1 MGKLSLSE
9 IFSAM
14 FGELKEEIKT
24 ANGFEFTSK
33 KFNQTFNLEK
43 DLLDDDGKLNVHGE
57 GTLYAWVI
65 QYITEDKSLANRDFD
80 ANELH
85 ALFRQLVNGCGIY
98 GHQIGLRISNFIEY
112 ATQMEDPLILD
123 RIMAL
128 TLQEDYAALGID
140 NDMAEFLVSTLS
152 GEMLSMLMK
161 DNLESYLL
169 DWHGVTRHDYEVDK
183 YAWLQR
189 IKEAMEH
196 RISEEA
202 SGKLEAVLGS
212 TGGNKK
218 NKVGAQSSE
227 KLSAND
233 MAKILFQGGNSNSNK
248 TNGSLKSANEL
259 ASSLFKSQG
268 AKKKE
273 DKRKNKEVQKN
284 LIAERTTPGK
294 KLEIIDM
301 NVDNFEEGA
310 KILLCILLNHFTNE
324 EFDPDLLQPDD
335 LLAQLVNFDSQN
347 IINISTNICHHFQ
360 ELGNLHNPEIQ
371 YTANDPEKLL
381 VRDVIAYAED
391 MVNDSE
397 SAYVRLMQDKKS
409 E

>member
-9 IFSAM
+9 IFSTM
-14 FGELKEEIKT
+14 FGELKEEIKA

-57 GTLYAWVI
+57 GTIYAWVI

-85 ALFRQLVNGCGIY
+85 ALFRQLINGCGIY

-169 DWHGVTRHDYEVDK
+169 DWHGVTKHDYEVDK

-196 RISEEA
+196 RISEET

-233 MAKILFQGGNSNSNK
+233 MAKILFQEGHSNSNK
-248 TNGSLKSANEL
+248 ADGSPKSANEL
-259 ASSLFKSQG
+259 ASSLFKSQVT
-268 AKKKE
+268 KKKE
-273 DKRKNKEVQKN
+273 DKRTNKEVPKN

-301 NVDNFEEGA
+301 NDDNFEEGA

-335 LLAQLVNFDSQN
+335 LLGQLVNFDSQN

-371 YTANDPEKLL
+371 YTANDPEKLS
-381 VRDVIAYAED
+381 VGDVIAYAEN

>member
-14 FGELKEEIKT
+14 FGELKEEIKA
-24 ANGFEFTSK
+24 ANGFEFISK

-57 GTLYAWVI
+57 GTIYAWVI

-80 ANELH
+80 ANEVH
-85 ALFRQLVNGCGIY
+85 ALFRQLINGCGIY

-169 DWHGVTRHDYEVDK
+169 DWHGVTKHDYEVDK

-196 RISEEA
+196 RISEET

-248 TNGSLKSANEL
+248 ADGSPKSANEL
-259 ASSLFKSQG
+259 ASSLFKSQVT
-268 AKKKE
+268 KKKE
-273 DKRKNKEVQKN
+273 DKRTNKEVPKN

-335 LLAQLVNFDSQN
+335 LLGQLVNFDSQN

-371 YTANDPEKLL
+371 YTANDPEKLS
-381 VRDVIAYAED
+381 VGDVIAYAED

>member
-14 FGELKEEIKT
+14 FGELKEEIKA
-24 ANGFEFTSK
+24 ANGFEFISK
-33 KFNQTFNLEK
+33 KFNQIFNLEK

-85 ALFRQLVNGCGIY
+85 ALFRQLINGCGIY

-169 DWHGVTRHDYEVDK
+169 DWHGVTKHDYEVDK

-196 RISEEA
+196 RISEET

-233 MAKILFQGGNSNSNK
+233 MAKILFQEGNSNSNK
-248 TNGSLKSANEL
+248 ADGSPKSANEL
-259 ASSLFKSQG
+259 ASSLFKSQVT
-268 AKKKE
+268 KKKE
-273 DKRKNKEVQKN
+273 DKRTNKEVPKN

-335 LLAQLVNFDSQN
+335 LLGQLVNFDSQN

-371 YTANDPEKLL
+371 YTANDPEKLS
-381 VRDVIAYAED
+381 VGDVIAYAED

>member
-14 FGELKEEIKT
+14 FGELKEEIKA
-24 ANGFEFTSK
+24 ANGFEFISK

-57 GTLYAWVI
+57 GTIYAWVI

-85 ALFRQLVNGCGIY
+85 ALFRQLINGCGIY

-112 ATQMEDPLILD
+112 ATQMDDPLILD

-248 TNGSLKSANEL
+248 TNGSPKSANEL
-259 ASSLFKSQG
+259 ASSLFKSQVT
-268 AKKKE
+268 KKKE
-273 DKRKNKEVQKN
+273 DKRTNKEVPKN

-335 LLAQLVNFDSQN
+335 LLGQLVNFDSQN

-371 YTANDPEKLL
+371 YTANDPEKLS
-381 VRDVIAYAED
+381 VGDVIAYAED

>member
-1 MGKLSLSE
+1 
-9 IFSAM
+9 M
-14 FGELKEEIKT
+14 FGELKEEIKA
-24 ANGFEFTSK
+24 ANGFEFISK

-57 GTLYAWVI
+57 GTIYAWVI

-80 ANELH
+80 ANEVH
-85 ALFRQLVNGCGIY
+85 ALFRQLINGCGIY

-128 TLQEDYAALGID
+128 TLQEDYAVLGID

-152 GEMLSMLMK
+152 GGMLSMLMK
-161 DNLESYLL
+161 DNLENYLL
-169 DWHGVTRHDYEVDK
+169 DWHGVTKHDYEVDK

-196 RISEEA
+196 RISEET

-233 MAKILFQGGNSNSNK
+233 MAKILFQEGNSNSNK
-248 TNGSLKSANEL
+248 ADGSPKSANEL
-259 ASSLFKSQG
+259 ASSLFKSQVT
-268 AKKKE
+268 KKKE
-273 DKRKNKEVQKN
+273 DKRTNKEVPKN

-294 KLEIIDM
+294 
-301 NVDNFEEGA
+301 N
-310 KILLCILLNHFTNE
+310 
-324 EFDPDLLQPDD
+324 
-335 LLAQLVNFDSQN
+335 S
-347 IINISTNICHHFQ
+347 
-360 ELGNLHNPEIQ
+360 
-371 YTANDPEKLL
+371 
-381 VRDVIAYAED
+381 
-391 MVNDSE
+391 
-397 SAYVRLMQDKKS
+397 KS
-409 E
+409 LI

>member
-14 FGELKEEIKT
+14 FGELKEEIKA
-24 ANGFEFTSK
+24 ANGFEFISK

-57 GTLYAWVI
+57 GTIYAWVI

-80 ANELH
+80 ANEVH
-85 ALFRQLVNGCGIY
+85 ALFRQLINGCGIY

-152 GEMLSMLMK
+152 GEMLCMLMK

-169 DWHGVTRHDYEVDK
+169 DWHGVTKHDYEVDK

-196 RISEEA
+196 RISEET

-233 MAKILFQGGNSNSNK
+233 MAKILFQEGNSNSNK
-248 TNGSLKSANEL
+248 ADGSPKSANEL
-259 ASSLFKSQG
+259 ASSLFKSQVT
-268 AKKKE
+268 KKKE
-273 DKRKNKEVQKN
+273 DKRTNKEVPKN

-335 LLAQLVNFDSQN
+335 LLGQLVNFDSQN

-371 YTANDPEKLL
+371 YTANDPEKLS
-381 VRDVIAYAED
+381 VGDVIAYAED

>member
-14 FGELKEEIKT
+14 FGELKEEIKA
-24 ANGFEFTSK
+24 ANGFEFISK

-57 GTLYAWVI
+57 GTIYAWVI

-80 ANELH
+80 ANEVH
-85 ALFRQLVNGCGIY
+85 ALFRQLINGCGIY

-169 DWHGVTRHDYEVDK
+169 DWHGVTKHDYEVDK

-248 TNGSLKSANEL
+248 ADGSPKSANEL
-259 ASSLFKSQG
+259 ASSLFKSKVT
-268 AKKKE
+268 KKKE
-273 DKRKNKEVQKN
+273 DKRTNKEVPKN

-335 LLAQLVNFDSQN
+335 LLGQLVNFDSQN

-371 YTANDPEKLL
+371 YTANDPEKLS
-381 VRDVIAYAED
+381 VGDVIAYAED

>member
-161 DNLESYLL
+161 DNHESYLL
-169 DWHGVTRHDYEVDK
+169 DWHGVTKHDYEVDK

-248 TNGSLKSANEL
+248 TNGSPKSANEL

-273 DKRKNKEVQKN
+273 DKRKDKEVQKN

-371 YTANDPEKLL
+371 YTANDPEKLS
-381 VRDVIAYAED
+381 VGDIIAYAED

-397 SAYVRLMQDKKS
+397 SAYVRMMQDKKS

>member
-14 FGELKEEIKT
+14 FGELKEEIKA
-24 ANGFEFTSK
+24 ANGFEFISK

-57 GTLYAWVI
+57 GTIYAWVI
-65 QYITEDKSLANRDFD
+65 QYITEDKSLTNRDFD

-85 ALFRQLVNGCGIY
+85 ALFRQLINGCGIY

-112 ATQMEDPLILD
+112 ATQIDDPLILD

-169 DWHGVTRHDYEVDK
+169 DWHGVTKHDYEVDK

-233 MAKILFQGGNSNSNK
+233 MAKILFQEGNSNSNK
-248 TNGSLKSANEL
+248 ADGSPKSANEL
-259 ASSLFKSQG
+259 ASSLFKSQVT
-268 AKKKE
+268 KKKE
-273 DKRKNKEVQKN
+273 DKRTNKEVPKN

-335 LLAQLVNFDSQN
+335 LLGQLVNFDSQN

-371 YTANDPEKLL
+371 YTANDPEKLS
-381 VRDVIAYAED
+381 VGDIIAYAED

>member
-33 KFNQTFNLEK
+33 KFNQKFNLEK

-85 ALFRQLVNGCGIY
+85 ALFRQLINGCGIY

-248 TNGSLKSANEL
+248 TNGSPKSANEL

-273 DKRKNKEVQKN
+273 DKRKDKEVQKN

>member
-14 FGELKEEIKT
+14 FGELKEEIKA
-24 ANGFEFTSK
+24 ANGFEFISK

-43 DLLDDDGKLNVHGE
+43 HLLDDDGKLNVHGE
-57 GTLYAWVI
+57 GTIYAWVI

-85 ALFRQLVNGCGIY
+85 ALFRQLINGCGIY

-169 DWHGVTRHDYEVDK
+169 DWHGVTKHDYEVDK

-196 RISEEA
+196 RISEET

-248 TNGSLKSANEL
+248 ADGSPKSANEL
-259 ASSLFKSQG
+259 ASSLFKSQVT
-268 AKKKE
+268 KKKE
-273 DKRKNKEVQKN
+273 DKRTNKEVPKN

-335 LLAQLVNFDSQN
+335 LLGQLVNFDSQN

-371 YTANDPEKLL
+371 YTANDPEKLS
-381 VRDVIAYAED
+381 VGDVIAYAED

>member
-14 FGELKEEIKT
+14 FGELKEEIKA
-24 ANGFEFTSK
+24 ANGFEFISK

-65 QYITEDKSLANRDFD
+65 QYITEDKSLADRDFD

-85 ALFRQLVNGCGIY
+85 ALFRQLINGCGIY

-112 ATQMEDPLILD
+112 ATQIDDPLILD

-169 DWHGVTRHDYEVDK
+169 DWHGVTKHDYEVDK

-189 IKEAMEH
+189 IKEAMGH

-233 MAKILFQGGNSNSNK
+233 MAKILFQEGNSNSNK
-248 TNGSLKSANEL
+248 ADGSPKSANEL
-259 ASSLFKSQG
+259 ASSLFKSQVT
-268 AKKKE
+268 KKKE
-273 DKRKNKEVQKN
+273 DKRTNKEVPKN

-335 LLAQLVNFDSQN
+335 LLGQLVNFDSQN

-371 YTANDPEKLL
+371 YTANDPEKLS
-381 VRDVIAYAED
+381 VGDIIAYAED

-397 SAYVRLMQDKKS
+397 SAYVRMMQDKKS

>member
-112 ATQMEDPLILD
+112 ATQMDDPLILD

-161 DNLESYLL
+161 DNHESYLL
-169 DWHGVTRHDYEVDK
+169 DWHGVTKHDYEVDK

-248 TNGSLKSANEL
+248 TNGSPKSANEL

-371 YTANDPEKLL
+371 YTANDPEKLS
-381 VRDVIAYAED
+381 VGDIIAYAED

-397 SAYVRLMQDKKS
+397 SAYVRMMQDKKS

>member
-85 ALFRQLVNGCGIY
+85 ALFRQLINGCGIY

-161 DNLESYLL
+161 DNHESYLL
-169 DWHGVTRHDYEVDK
+169 DWHGVTKHDYEVDK

-248 TNGSLKSANEL
+248 TNGSPKSANEL

-371 YTANDPEKLL
+371 YTANDPEKLS
-381 VRDVIAYAED
+381 VGDVIAYAED

>member
-85 ALFRQLVNGCGIY
+85 ALFRQLINGCGIY

-169 DWHGVTRHDYEVDK
+169 DWHGVTKHDYEVDK

-196 RISEEA
+196 RISEET

-233 MAKILFQGGNSNSNK
+233 MAKILFQEGNSNSNK
-248 TNGSLKSANEL
+248 ADGSPKSANEL
-259 ASSLFKSQG
+259 ASSLFKSQVT
-268 AKKKE
+268 KKKE
-273 DKRKNKEVQKN
+273 DKRTNKEVPKN

-335 LLAQLVNFDSQN
+335 LLGQLVNFDSQN

-371 YTANDPEKLL
+371 YTANDPEKLS
-381 VRDVIAYAED
+381 VGDVIAYAED

>member
-14 FGELKEEIKT
+14 FGELKEEIKA
-24 ANGFEFTSK
+24 ANGFEFISK

-57 GTLYAWVI
+57 GTIYAWVI

-80 ANELH
+80 ANEVH
-85 ALFRQLVNGCGIY
+85 ALFRQLINGCGIY

-169 DWHGVTRHDYEVDK
+169 DWHGVTKHDYEVDK

-196 RISEEA
+196 RISEET

-248 TNGSLKSANEL
+248 TDGSPKSANEL

-273 DKRKNKEVQKN
+273 DKRTNKEVPKN

-335 LLAQLVNFDSQN
+335 LLGQLVNFDSQN
-347 IINISTNICHHFQ
+347 FINISTNICHHFQ

-371 YTANDPEKLL
+371 YTANDPEKLS
-381 VRDVIAYAED
+381 VGDVIAYAED

>member
-33 KFNQTFNLEK
+33 KFNQKFNLEK

-85 ALFRQLVNGCGIY
+85 ALFRQLINGCGIY

-112 ATQMEDPLILD
+112 ATQMDDPLILD

-161 DNLESYLL
+161 DNYESYLL
-169 DWHGVTRHDYEVDK
+169 DWHGVTKHDYEVDK

-248 TNGSLKSANEL
+248 TNGSPKSANEL

-273 DKRKNKEVQKN
+273 DKRKDKEVQKN

-371 YTANDPEKLL
+371 YTANDPEKLS
-381 VRDVIAYAED
+381 VGDIIAYAED

-397 SAYVRLMQDKKS
+397 SAYVRMMQDKKS

>member
-1 MGKLSLSE
+1 
-9 IFSAM
+9 M
-14 FGELKEEIKT
+14 FGELKEEIKA
-24 ANGFEFTSK
+24 ANGFEFISK

-57 GTLYAWVI
+57 GTIYAWVI

-85 ALFRQLVNGCGIY
+85 ALFRQLINGCGIY

-169 DWHGVTRHDYEVDK
+169 DWHGVTKHDYEVDK

-196 RISEEA
+196 RISEET

-233 MAKILFQGGNSNSNK
+233 MAKILFQEGNSNSNK
-248 TNGSLKSANEL
+248 ADGSPKSANEL
-259 ASSLFKSQG
+259 ASSLFKSQVT
-268 AKKKE
+268 KKKE
-273 DKRKNKEVQKN
+273 DKRTNKEVPKN

-335 LLAQLVNFDSQN
+335 LLGQLVNFDSQN

-371 YTANDPEKLL
+371 YTANDPEKLS
-381 VRDVIAYAED
+381 VGDIIAYAED

-397 SAYVRLMQDKKS
+397 SAYVRMMQDKKS

>member
-248 TNGSLKSANEL
+248 TNGSPKSANEL

-273 DKRKNKEVQKN
+273 DKRKDKEVQKN

>member
-14 FGELKEEIKT
+14 FGELKEEIKA
-24 ANGFEFTSK
+24 ANGFEFISK

-57 GTLYAWVI
+57 GTIYAWVI

-80 ANELH
+80 ANEVH
-85 ALFRQLVNGCGIY
+85 ALFRQLINGCGIY

-161 DNLESYLL
+161 DNLENYLL
-169 DWHGVTRHDYEVDK
+169 DWHGVTKHDYEVDK

-196 RISEEA
+196 RISEET

-233 MAKILFQGGNSNSNK
+233 MAKILFQEGNSNSNK
-248 TNGSLKSANEL
+248 ADGSPKSANEL
-259 ASSLFKSQG
+259 ASSLFKSQVT
-268 AKKKE
+268 KKKE
-273 DKRKNKEVQKN
+273 DKRTNKEVPKN

-335 LLAQLVNFDSQN
+335 LLGQLVNFDSQN

-371 YTANDPEKLL
+371 YTANDPEKLS
-381 VRDVIAYAED
+381 VGDVIAYAED

>member
-14 FGELKEEIKT
+14 FGELKEEIKA
-24 ANGFEFTSK
+24 ANGFEFISK

-57 GTLYAWVI
+57 GTIYAWVI

-85 ALFRQLVNGCGIY
+85 ALFRQLINGCGIY

-169 DWHGVTRHDYEVDK
+169 DWHGVTKHDYEVDK

-196 RISEEA
+196 RISEET

-248 TNGSLKSANEL
+248 ADGSPKSANEL
-259 ASSLFKSQG
+259 ASSLFKSQVT
-268 AKKKE
+268 KKKE
-273 DKRKNKEVQKN
+273 DKRTNKEVLKN

-335 LLAQLVNFDSQN
+335 LLGQLVNFDSQN

-371 YTANDPEKLL
+371 YTANDPEKLS
-381 VRDVIAYAED
+381 VGDVIAYAED

>member
-14 FGELKEEIKT
+14 FGELKEEIKA
-24 ANGFEFTSK
+24 ANGFEFISK

-57 GTLYAWVI
+57 GTIYAWVI

-85 ALFRQLVNGCGIY
+85 ALFRQLINGCGIY

-112 ATQMEDPLILD
+112 ATQMDDPLILD

-161 DNLESYLL
+161 DNYESYLL
-169 DWHGVTRHDYEVDK
+169 DWHGVTKHDYEVDK

-248 TNGSLKSANEL
+248 TNGSPKSANEL

-273 DKRKNKEVQKN
+273 DKRKDKEVQKN

-397 SAYVRLMQDKKS
+397 SAYVRMMQDKKS

>member
-85 ALFRQLVNGCGIY
+85 ALFRQLINGCGIY

-112 ATQMEDPLILD
+112 ATQMDDPLILD

-161 DNLESYLL
+161 DNHESYLL
-169 DWHGVTRHDYEVDK
+169 DWHGVTKHDYEVDK

-248 TNGSLKSANEL
+248 TNGSPKSANEL

-371 YTANDPEKLL
+371 YTANDPEKLS
-381 VRDVIAYAED
+381 VGDIIAYAED

-397 SAYVRLMQDKKS
+397 SAYVRMMQDKKS

>member
-33 KFNQTFNLEK
+33 KFNQTFDLEK

-57 GTLYAWVI
+57 GTIYAWVI
-65 QYITEDKSLANRDFD
+65 QYITEDKSLANRDLD

-85 ALFRQLVNGCGIY
+85 ALFRQLINGCGIY

-169 DWHGVTRHDYEVDK
+169 DWHGVTKHDYEVDK

-196 RISEEA
+196 RISEET

-233 MAKILFQGGNSNSNK
+233 MAKILFQEGNSNSNK
-248 TNGSLKSANEL
+248 ADGSPKSANEL
-259 ASSLFKSQG
+259 ASSLFKSQVT
-268 AKKKE
+268 KKKE
-273 DKRKNKEVQKN
+273 DKRTNKEVPKN

-371 YTANDPEKLL
+371 YTANDPEKLS
-381 VRDVIAYAED
+381 VGDVIAYAED

>member
-14 FGELKEEIKT
+14 FGELKEEIKA
-24 ANGFEFTSK
+24 ANGFEFISK
-33 KFNQTFNLEK
+33 KYNQTFNLEK

-57 GTLYAWVI
+57 GTIYAWVI

-80 ANELH
+80 ANEVH
-85 ALFRQLVNGCGIY
+85 ALFRQLINGCGIY

-169 DWHGVTRHDYEVDK
+169 DWHGVTKHDYEVDK

-196 RISEEA
+196 RISEET

-233 MAKILFQGGNSNSNK
+233 MAKILFQEGNSNSNK
-248 TNGSLKSANEL
+248 ADGSPKSANEL
-259 ASSLFKSQG
+259 ASSLFKSQVT
-268 AKKKE
+268 KKKE
-273 DKRKNKEVQKN
+273 DKRTNKEVPKN

-335 LLAQLVNFDSQN
+335 LLGQLVNFDSQN

-371 YTANDPEKLL
+371 YTANDPEKLS
-381 VRDVIAYAED
+381 VGDVIAYAED

>member
-14 FGELKEEIKT
+14 FGELKEEIKA
-24 ANGFEFTSK
+24 ANGFEFISK

-57 GTLYAWVI
+57 GTIYAWVI
-65 QYITEDKSLANRDFD
+65 QFITEDKSLANRDFD

-85 ALFRQLVNGCGIY
+85 ALFRQLINGCGIY

-169 DWHGVTRHDYEVDK
+169 DWHGVTKHDYEVDK

-196 RISEEA
+196 RISEEI

-233 MAKILFQGGNSNSNK
+233 MAKILFQGSNSNSNK
-248 TNGSLKSANEL
+248 ADGSPKSANEL

-273 DKRKNKEVQKN
+273 NKRKNKEVPKN
-284 LIAERTTPGK
+284 LIAERTTTGK

-335 LLAQLVNFDSQN
+335 LLAQLVNSDSQN

-371 YTANDPEKLL
+371 YTANDPEKLS
-381 VRDVIAYAED
+381 VGDVIAYAED

>member
-248 TNGSLKSANEL
+248 TNGSPKSANEL

-335 LLAQLVNFDSQN
+335 LLAQLVNFDSQI

-371 YTANDPEKLL
+371 YTANDPEKLS
-381 VRDVIAYAED
+381 VGDIIAYAED

-397 SAYVRLMQDKKS
+397 SAYVRMMQDKKS

>member
-14 FGELKEEIKT
+14 FGELKEEIKA

-57 GTLYAWVI
+57 GTIYAWVI

-85 ALFRQLVNGCGIY
+85 ALFRQLINGCGIY

-169 DWHGVTRHDYEVDK
+169 DWHGVTKHDYEVDK

-196 RISEEA
+196 RISEET

-233 MAKILFQGGNSNSNK
+233 MAKILFQGSNSNSNK
-248 TNGSLKSANEL
+248 ADGSPKSANEL
-259 ASSLFKSQG
+259 ASSLFKSQVT
-268 AKKKE
+268 KKKE
-273 DKRKNKEVQKN
+273 DKRTNKEVPKN

-371 YTANDPEKLL
+371 YTANDPEKLS
-381 VRDVIAYAED
+381 VGDVIAYAED

>member
-85 ALFRQLVNGCGIY
+85 ALFRQLINGCGIY

-112 ATQMEDPLILD
+112 ATQMDDPLILD

-248 TNGSLKSANEL
+248 TNGSPKSANEL

-273 DKRKNKEVQKN
+273 DKRKDKEVQKN

-371 YTANDPEKLL
+371 YTANDPEKLS
-381 VRDVIAYAED
+381 VGDIIAYAED

-397 SAYVRLMQDKKS
+397 SAYVRMMQDKKS

>member
-85 ALFRQLVNGCGIY
+85 ALFRQLINGCGIY

-112 ATQMEDPLILD
+112 ATQMDDPLILD

-161 DNLESYLL
+161 DNHESYLL

-248 TNGSLKSANEL
+248 TNGSPKSANEL

-371 YTANDPEKLL
+371 YTANDPEKLS
-381 VRDVIAYAED
+381 VGDIIAYAED

-397 SAYVRLMQDKKS
+397 SAYVRMMQDKKS

>member
-24 ANGFEFTSK
+24 ANGFEFISK

-57 GTLYAWVI
+57 GTIYAWVI

-85 ALFRQLVNGCGIY
+85 ALFRQLINGCGIY

-128 TLQEDYAALGID
+128 TLQEDYAALGTD

-169 DWHGVTRHDYEVDK
+169 DWHGVTKHDYEIDK

-202 SGKLEAVLGS
+202 SGKLEAVLRS
-212 TGGNKK
+212 TGDNKK
-218 NKVGAQSSE
+218 I
-227 KLSAND
+227 KLVLN
-233 MAKILFQGGNSNSNK
+233 LVSNFLLMIWQK
-248 TNGSLKSANEL
+248 FY
-259 ASSLFKSQG
+259 FKG
-268 AKKKE
+268 
-273 DKRKNKEVQKN
+273 
-284 LIAERTTPGK
+284 
-294 KLEIIDM
+294 
-301 NVDNFEEGA
+301 
-310 KILLCILLNHFTNE
+310 
-324 EFDPDLLQPDD
+324 
-335 LLAQLVNFDSQN
+335 
-347 IINISTNICHHFQ
+347 
-360 ELGNLHNPEIQ
+360 
-371 YTANDPEKLL
+371 
-381 VRDVIAYAED
+381 
-391 MVNDSE
+391 
-397 SAYVRLMQDKKS
+397 
-409 E
+409 

>member
-14 FGELKEEIKT
+14 FGELKEEIKA
-24 ANGFEFTSK
+24 ANGFEFISK

-57 GTLYAWVI
+57 GTIYAWVI

-85 ALFRQLVNGCGIY
+85 ALFRQLINGCGIY

-169 DWHGVTRHDYEVDK
+169 DWHGVTKHDYEVDK

-196 RISEEA
+196 RISEET

-233 MAKILFQGGNSNSNK
+233 MAKILFQEGNSNSNK
-248 TNGSLKSANEL
+248 ADGSPKSANEL
-259 ASSLFKSQG
+259 ASSLFKSQVT
-268 AKKKE
+268 KKKE
-273 DKRKNKEVQKN
+273 DKRTNKEVPKN

-335 LLAQLVNFDSQN
+335 LLGQLVNFDSQN

-371 YTANDPEKLL
+371 YTANDPEKLS
-381 VRDVIAYAED
+381 VGDVIAYAED

>member
-14 FGELKEEIKT
+14 FGELKEEIKA
-24 ANGFEFTSK
+24 ANGFEFISK

-57 GTLYAWVI
+57 GTIYAWVI

-85 ALFRQLVNGCGIY
+85 ALFRQLINGCGIY

-169 DWHGVTRHDYEVDK
+169 DWHGVTKHDYEVDK

-196 RISEEA
+196 RISEET

-248 TNGSLKSANEL
+248 ADGSPKSANEL
-259 ASSLFKSQG
+259 ASSLFKSQVT
-268 AKKKE
+268 KKKE
-273 DKRKNKEVQKN
+273 DKRTNKEVPKN

-335 LLAQLVNFDSQN
+335 LLGQLVNFDSQN

-371 YTANDPEKLL
+371 YTANDPEKLS
-381 VRDVIAYAED
+381 VGDVIAYAED

>member
-14 FGELKEEIKT
+14 FGELKEEIKA
-24 ANGFEFTSK
+24 ANGFEFISK

-57 GTLYAWVI
+57 GTIYAWVI

-85 ALFRQLVNGCGIY
+85 ALFRQLINGCGIY

-169 DWHGVTRHDYEVDK
+169 DWHGVTKHDYEVDK

-196 RISEEA
+196 RISEET

-233 MAKILFQGGNSNSNK
+233 MAKILFQEGNSNSNK
-248 TNGSLKSANEL
+248 ADGSPKSANEL
-259 ASSLFKSQG
+259 ASSLFKSQVT
-268 AKKKE
+268 KKKE
-273 DKRKNKEVQKN
+273 DKRTNKEVPKN

-301 NVDNFEEGA
+301 DVDNFEEGA

-335 LLAQLVNFDSQN
+335 LLGQLVNFDSQN

-371 YTANDPEKLL
+371 YTANDPEKLS
-381 VRDVIAYAED
+381 VGDVIAYAED

>member
-14 FGELKEEIKT
+14 FGELKEEIKA

-43 DLLDDDGKLNVHGE
+43 DLLDDDSKLNVHGE
-57 GTLYAWVI
+57 GTIYAWII

-85 ALFRQLVNGCGIY
+85 ALFRQLINGCGIY

-169 DWHGVTRHDYEVDK
+169 DWHGVTKHDYEVDK

-196 RISEEA
+196 RISEET

-233 MAKILFQGGNSNSNK
+233 MAKILFQGSNSNSNK
-248 TNGSLKSANEL
+248 ADGSPKSANEL
-259 ASSLFKSQG
+259 ASSLFKSQVT
-268 AKKKE
+268 KKKE
-273 DKRKNKEVQKN
+273 DKRTNKEVPKN
-284 LIAERTTPGK
+284 LIAERTAPGK

-335 LLAQLVNFDSQN
+335 LLGQLVNFDSQS

-371 YTANDPEKLL
+371 YTANDPEKLS
-381 VRDVIAYAED
+381 VGDVIAYAED

>member
-14 FGELKEEIKT
+14 FGELKEEIKA
-24 ANGFEFTSK
+24 ANGFEFISK

-57 GTLYAWVI
+57 GTIYAWVI
-65 QYITEDKSLANRDFD
+65 QYITEDKSLANRDLD

-85 ALFRQLVNGCGIY
+85 ALFRQLINGCGIY

-169 DWHGVTRHDYEVDK
+169 DWHGVTKHDYEVDK

-196 RISEEA
+196 RISEET

-233 MAKILFQGGNSNSNK
+233 MAKILFQGSNSNSNK
-248 TNGSLKSANEL
+248 ADGSPKSANEL
-259 ASSLFKSQG
+259 ASSLFKSQVT
-268 AKKKE
+268 KKKE
-273 DKRKNKEVQKN
+273 DKRTNKEVPKN

-371 YTANDPEKLL
+371 YTANDPEKLS
-381 VRDVIAYAED
+381 VGDVIAYAED

>member
-85 ALFRQLVNGCGIY
+85 ALFRQLINGCGIY

-112 ATQMEDPLILD
+112 ATQMDDPLILD

-248 TNGSLKSANEL
+248 TNGSPKSANEL

-371 YTANDPEKLL
+371 YTANDPEKLS
-381 VRDVIAYAED
+381 VGDIIAYAED

-397 SAYVRLMQDKKS
+397 SAYVRMMQDKKS

>member
-14 FGELKEEIKT
+14 FGELKEEIKA
-24 ANGFEFTSK
+24 ANGFEFISK

-57 GTLYAWVI
+57 GTIYAWVI

-85 ALFRQLVNGCGIY
+85 ALFRQLINGCGIY

-123 RIMAL
+123 RIMEL

-169 DWHGVTRHDYEVDK
+169 DWHGVTKHDYEVDK

-196 RISEEA
+196 RISEET

-248 TNGSLKSANEL
+248 ADGSPKSANEL
-259 ASSLFKSQG
+259 ASSLFKSQVT
-268 AKKKE
+268 KKKE
-273 DKRKNKEVQKN
+273 DKRTNKEVLKN

-335 LLAQLVNFDSQN
+335 LLGQLVNFDSQN

-371 YTANDPEKLL
+371 YTANDPEKLS
-381 VRDVIAYAED
+381 VGDVIAYAED

>member
-85 ALFRQLVNGCGIY
+85 ALFRQLINGCGIY

-218 NKVGAQSSE
+218 NKVGAQSSG

-371 YTANDPEKLL
+371 YTANDPEKLS
-381 VRDVIAYAED
+381 VGDVIAYAED